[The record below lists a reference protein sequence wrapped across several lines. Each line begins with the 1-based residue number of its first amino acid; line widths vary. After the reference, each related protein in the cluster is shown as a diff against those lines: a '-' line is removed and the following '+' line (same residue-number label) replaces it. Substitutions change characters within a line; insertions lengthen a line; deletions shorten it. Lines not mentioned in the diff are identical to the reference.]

1 MSPGGGH
8 PTDHALREDYLG
20 AGFGGRLGAGSSPAV
35 LVVDAVE
42 AYLRRDS
49 PLYAGVEEP
58 VARCVDL
65 AAAGRAAGVPVLLTR
80 VVFGRDG
87 RDGGLFFRKV
97 AALRAFVAGSPD
109 GDFAAGLHAEGDI
122 VVTKQYASAFFGT
135 SLASTLTALR
145 VDTLLV
151 CGLTTSGCVRAS
163 AVDALSHG
171 FAPLVVS
178 DAVGD
183 RDADVHR
190 ANLFDLDQKYA
201 DVVSTADALAVL
213 RACAA

>member
-1 MSPGGGH
+1 VNPGDD
-8 PTDHALREDYLG
+8 PLRDDYRR
-20 AGFGGRLGAGSSPAV
+20 AGFGGRLGVGRSPAV
-35 LVVDAVE
+35 LVVDAVR
-42 AYLRRDS
+42 AYLRPDS
-49 PLYAGVEEP
+49 ALYAGVEEP
-58 VARCVDL
+58 VARCVEL
-65 AAAGRAAGVPVLLTR
+65 AGAGRAAGVPVLLTR
-80 VVFGRDG
+80 VEFEPDG

-109 GDFAAGLHAEGDI
+109 GAFADGLRGAGDI

-163 AVDALSHG
+163 ATDALNHG
-171 FAPLVVS
+171 FVPLVVA

-183 RDADVHR
+183 RDPDVHR

-201 DVVSTADALAVL
+201 DVVSMADALTVL
-213 RACAA
+213 KSARDT